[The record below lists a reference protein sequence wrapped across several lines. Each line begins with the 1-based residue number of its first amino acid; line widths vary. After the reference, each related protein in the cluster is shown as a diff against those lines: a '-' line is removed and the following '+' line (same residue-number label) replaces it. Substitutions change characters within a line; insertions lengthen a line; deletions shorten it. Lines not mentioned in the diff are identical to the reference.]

1 MYSLINA
8 AVLQPTVTSMLP
20 DCASKSFTDKIKS
33 GEIKMACCLAEHSL
47 KFSLADDLKDLIQ
60 SVAQDSNL
68 ASELT
73 FGRTKAHA
81 IVTNVTG
88 KVAENQLIET
98 LQKNKFSLIVDES
111 TDRSSTKHLALIVR
125 TAVDFQV
132 EDSFLCL
139 IPVVDGLCPTNLTEL
154 DREWRTL
161 RNTNLPF
168 QEDQLIKADE
178 FWRHI
183 SKIRKG
189 ETGFSPDIDLFLDE
203 SLMLFRCR
211 LVFRQYIK
219 SKKARYGIKFYEL
232 TTADGY
238 VLNIYMYCG
247 KDHNI
252 EPIETDA
259 SKLEQTVFR
268 LFRPH
273 LYKGHNLYMDNYYN
287 SVTLSKKLLN
297 AKTYTNGTPRGESKG
312 KQKHVVTQKLK
323 RGKHIWKRH
332 GQVYVSKW
340 QDQRQVLMITTRDHP
355 HLKEVNN
362 RYGQKKIKPVEVEVY
377 NRHMSALEDG
387 NISEDGLEDESE
399 DEETFSLMQEK

>member
-1 MYSLINA
+1 
-8 AVLQPTVTSMLP
+8 
-20 DCASKSFTDKIKS
+20 
-33 GEIKMACCLAEHSL
+33 MACCLAEHSL

-81 IVTNVTG
+81 IVTNVT
-88 KVAENQLIET
+88 
-98 LQKNKFSLIVDES
+98 
-111 TDRSSTKHLALIVR
+111 
-125 TAVDFQV
+125 
-132 EDSFLCL
+132 
-139 IPVVDGLCPTNLTEL
+139 GLCPTNLTEL

-377 NRHMSALEDG
+377 NRHMSGIDRADQMIAYYSCPRKKIRWYKKVFFHMLDIASFT
-387 NISEDGLEDESE
+387 NIV
-399 DEETFSLMQEK
+399 